1 MQLRD
6 YQQRTLDDLYQWWMQ
21 RPNEN
26 PLVTVPTGGGKSVII
41 AELCRLLF
49 DTWPE
54 EHPRTVVLVPS
65 KELAE
70 QNAAKLKAMLP
81 TTLKVGYYSAALG
94 KKEPDADVIVATIG
108 SIANAA
114 HLLGNI
120 KCVVIDE
127 CFTAETLIATTEGN
141 KRIADIRVGDAVYH
155 AAGIGVVQAISE
167 REVNSICTVRL
178 SNGTEIRTTDN
189 HPFFTNAGWKC
200 AKDLARGDGL
210 VRLQDMP
217 ALWRDFSSLEQDQG
231 KRNRICASDT
241 AVQQS
246 QVLLDLL
253 FQESGER
260 HVGEWSQREDGSNAA
275 GDWAQAVSKWWKRPW
290 NDRPSS
296 GCSFDA
302 FNWLDS
308 RVSNQDG
315 RSKECANIPNL
326 LQGGHWESEQENCHR
341 TGREL
346 TQRETKTAGSEEGCV
361 PAHTWVESVTHQEL
375 SGSEPV
381 FNLQVGGHPSY
392 FADGVLVHNC
402 HLVNPDGREAGR
414 YRKFLSD
421 LGKYCQF
428 RVVGWTATPF
438 RGNGIWLTEGDEPL
452 FHGVASRVTV
462 QELLSEGH
470 LAPLIRP
477 VDAINT
483 RIDTAGIGT
492 SSGDFN
498 LDELSDRVEN
508 YLELAAEEAC
518 KLAAD
523 RKKWIAFTPTVLNA
537 NHLSDLLNARGIV
550 SAVVCGD
557 TPKADRERLIAEFRT
572 GRIRC
577 LVTVL
582 ALATGFDVPDVDCII
597 WLRPTQSPVL
607 YVQGAGR
614 GLRPAHGKDNC
625 LWLDFSDT
633 TERMGP
639 VDTIKGRNRPR
650 KKDKEQGAPKRTC
663 PECGEQCAAALT
675 MCPTCGFEFPL
686 PEKEARTASNAAVMS
701 SQIQTR
707 INTYELTAVK
717 YGLHQKEGKP
727 DSVRVDYWSGLRCV
741 ASEWLCFEHG
751 GFATGKAINWFN
763 QRKPAE
769 WGMYEEPEEAYGRVS
784 AFLLQYMDHMR
795 KPSHIVINEQGKFPE
810 IVSFKWE
817 ENQSEPARTQSH
829 QASPAD
835 AVASL

>member
-1 MQLRD
+1 VEAGQPRAKHSKNNHQPLPLASQALAVFLRLNIMQLRD
-6 YQQRTLDDLYQWWMQ
+6 YQQRTLDELYAWWVQ

-54 EHPRTVVLVPS
+54 DHPRTVVLVPS

-81 TTLKVGYYSAALG
+81 SKLKVGYYSAALG
-94 KKEPDADVIVATIG
+94 KKQPDADVIVATIG

-127 CFTAETLIATTEGN
+127 
-141 KRIADIRVGDAVYH
+141 
-155 AAGIGVVQAISE
+155 
-167 REVNSICTVRL
+167 
-178 SNGTEIRTTDN
+178 
-189 HPFFTNAGWKC
+189 
-200 AKDLARGDGL
+200 
-210 VRLQDMP
+210 
-217 ALWRDFSSLEQDQG
+217 
-231 KRNRICASDT
+231 
-241 AVQQS
+241 
-246 QVLLDLL
+246 
-253 FQESGER
+253 
-260 HVGEWSQREDGSNAA
+260 
-275 GDWAQAVSKWWKRPW
+275 
-290 NDRPSS
+290 
-296 GCSFDA
+296 
-302 FNWLDS
+302 
-308 RVSNQDG
+308 
-315 RSKECANIPNL
+315 
-326 LQGGHWESEQENCHR
+326 
-341 TGREL
+341 
-346 TQRETKTAGSEEGCV
+346 
-361 PAHTWVESVTHQEL
+361 AHL
-375 SGSEPV
+375 
-381 FNLQVGGHPSY
+381 
-392 FADGVLVHNC
+392 C
-402 HLVNPDGREAGR
+402 NPDGREAGR
-414 YRKFLSD
+414 YRKFLTD
-421 LGKYCQF
+421 LAKYCQF

-452 FHGVASRVTV
+452 FHGMASRVTV
-462 QELLSEGH
+462 QELLAEKH

-477 VDAINT
+477 VDAIST

-498 LDELSDRVEN
+498 LDELSERVDG
-508 YLELAAEEAC
+508 YLSLAAEEAC
-518 KLAAD
+518 TLAAD

-537 NHLSDLLNARGIV
+537 NHLADLLNARGIL

-557 TPKADRERLIAEFRT
+557 TPKADRERLIAEFRS
-572 GRIRC
+572 GKLRC

-582 ALATGFDVPDVDCII
+582 ALATGFDVPDVDCIL

-614 GLRPAHGKDNC
+614 GLRPAEGKENC

-639 VDTIKGRNRPR
+639 VDTIKGRSRPK

-675 MCPTCGFEFPL
+675 ACPTCGFEFPVN
-686 PEKEARTASNAAVMS
+686 EKEARKASNAAVMS
-701 SQIQTR
+701 SQIQPR

-727 DSVRVDYWSGLRCV
+727 DSIRVDYWSGLRCV
-741 ASEWLCFEHG
+741 ASDWLCFDHG

-763 QRKPAE
+763 QRKPDSWGLYAE
-769 WGMYEEPEEAYGRVS
+769 PVEAQGRVS
-784 AFLLQYMDHMR
+784 AFLLEYMDHMR
-795 KPSHIVINEQGKFPE
+795 KPSHITINEQGKFPE

-817 ENQSEPARTQSH
+817 EPNEPARTESH
-829 QASPAD
+829 NPSPTPVPAT
-835 AVASL
+835 V